1 MSIPTEQELFNED
14 LVKLDRLD
22 GQVVADLK
30 NLWRDRTEN
39 NFKILCKHQAELM
52 VFSRAAIERLGHESI
67 KWSREWK
74 CNAQRIKQLD
84 GRMILARKEL
94 FGLGDTDAK
103 ILQALK
109 ELDGTAE
116 GERRRMGSS
125 SSSNTDTGG
134 KRKRAE
140 GGDGVKQPKTGQY

>member
-14 LVKLDRLD
+14 LVKLNRLE

-30 NLWRDRTEN
+30 NLWRDRNEI

-52 VFSRAAIERLGHESI
+52 VFSRAAIERLSDESI
-67 KWSREWK
+67 TWSREWK
-74 CNAQRIKQLD
+74 LNAQRIKQLD

-116 GERRRMGSS
+116 GERRMGSS
-125 SSSNTDTGG
+125 TSSNTGG